1 MLRLIT
7 FIPVLILI
15 PFLSWGLGENIK
27 NNKDAIKEKIQDK
40 AEGVRSNNNNPGVS
54 LANKELIHQFKND
67 FTTIE
72 ELEETLASTMKEQ
85 GKDVLF
91 QDIQTTIVEKVVV
104 AENLY
109 KNLNEDD
116 LKEITNLLISLR
128 ALDKTSYLS
137 LFDVTSQKTSQAKMK
152 IDAVAPS
159 LFNANKTET
168 TMKEDNTS
176 TQKTP
181 QAKTKIDNV
190 IQTKM
195 DTVGVMIDAFLKPMI
210 EDGLKMTYC
219 QRFPPTGANGLEEL
233 NAMCHGQWGMSYS
246 VCKQYLALEIYYEIC

>member
-1 MLRLIT
+1 MPRLII

-15 PFLSWGLGENIK
+15 PILSWGLGENIK
-27 NNKDAIKEKIQDK
+27 NNKDAIKEKIQNK
-40 AEGVRSNNNNPGVS
+40 VEGVHSHNNNSSVS
-54 LANKELIHQFKND
+54 SANKELIHQFKND

-72 ELEETLASTMKEQ
+72 DLEETLTSAVKEQ
-85 GKDVLF
+85 GKDALF
-91 QDIQTTIVEKVVV
+91 QDIQTTLVEKVIV

-128 ALDKTSYLS
+128 VLDKTSYLS

-159 LFNANKTET
+159 LFDANKKET
-168 TMKEDNTS
+168 TMEEDNTAI
-176 TQKTP
+176 QKTP
-181 QAKTKIDNV
+181 QAKPKIDTV

-195 DTVGVMIDAFLKPMI
+195 DTVEAMIDAVLKPMI
-210 EDGLKMTYC
+210 EDGLKKTYC
-219 QRFPPTGANGLEEL
+219 TRYPVTMANGPEEL
-233 NAMCHGQWGMSYS
+233 NEMCDGRWGMSYTA
-246 VCKQYLALEIYYEIC
+246 CKQYLSLEIYYEIC

>member
-152 IDAVAPS
+152 IDAV
-159 LFNANKTET
+159 
-168 TMKEDNTS
+168 
-176 TQKTP
+176 
-181 QAKTKIDNV
+181 
-190 IQTKM
+190 
-195 DTVGVMIDAFLKPMI
+195 LKPMI

>member
-27 NNKDAIKEKIQDK
+27 NNKDVIKEKIQDK
-40 AEGVRSNNNNPGVS
+40 VEGVRSNNNNPSVS
-54 LANKELIHQFKND
+54 SANKELIHQFKND

-72 ELEETLASTMKEQ
+72 ELEETLASAVKEQ

-91 QDIQTTIVEKVVV
+91 KDIQTTLIEKVVV

-128 ALDKTSYLS
+128 VLDKTSYHS

-152 IDAVAPS
+152 IDAV
-159 LFNANKTET
+159 
-168 TMKEDNTS
+168 
-176 TQKTP
+176 
-181 QAKTKIDNV
+181 
-190 IQTKM
+190 
-195 DTVGVMIDAFLKPMI
+195 LKPMI
-210 EDGLKMTYC
+210 EDGLKKTYC
-219 QRFPPTGANGLEEL
+219 IRYPVTMANGPEEL
-233 NAMCHGQWGMSYS
+233 KDMCDGRWGMSIPA
-246 VCKQYLALEIYYEIC
+246 CKQYLTLEIYFEIC